1 MHGKKLI
8 EFVALN
14 YEELV
19 KFVDIEFA
27 KEDTKLIDN
36 LIIFDLVK
44 PTKDNKYIF
53 VEVLRNFISK

>member
-1 MHGKKLI
+1 MNGKNLI

-19 KFVDIEFA
+19 KFIDIEFA

-36 LIIFDLVK
+36 LIKFDLVK
-44 PTKDNKYIF
+44 LTKDNKYIF
-53 VEVLRNFISK
+53 VEVFRNFITK

>member
-1 MHGKKLI
+1 MHGKNLI

-19 KFVDIEFA
+19 KFIDIEFA

-36 LIIFDLVK
+36 LIKFDLVK